1 MADENVGGIEYTVKA
16 DTAQLLKAG
25 REVVSVSSGMEKSF
39 DEVDKSAKTLT
50 TSLTKTSQAVNV
62 ASSAGRNMRGVFGQL
77 GYQIQDISVQLQM
90 GQNAMLVFAQQGSQ
104 IASIFGP
111 SGAVVGA
118 IIAVSG
124 ALIGSLVPSLFNSES
139 QADKTKTAIEE
150 LGKVITF
157 SQSGVAALS
166 NEYANLAKTNA
177 ALAQQMQTVAIQKY
191 QLDVED
197 ASKAIT
203 GIVDDQSSWWRSLNN
218 GSANVKLMGS
228 ALSTLEI
235 TTDNFSDAMKQA
247 VNAGAAFQYQTNTII
262 NTVAMLSSQLGI
274 SDQQAYQLSKSLN
287 DLAKNPTPEMLTQT
301 VSLLQS
307 FKSTTADGTKA
318 INALSEQ
325 LVTAGASMA
334 DAKRI
339 ADQLTNSIG
348 NLATAAQQTNFE
360 QMQQQLQTEIIALK
374 DGKLAAEKYA
384 LANADIAADKKPVIS
399 ALLEEKNRLEEQAKT
414 QKKSTSEAKRTAS
427 AEAEVEKQIE
437 QMQQQA
443 AGAALAMEGLNREQY
458 INQAVSKISAK
469 ATEQQKDAMAA
480 AAGAAFDA
488 TQKQKDLNAAI
499 AADPTRKENTAYQA
513 ATEQLD
519 RQLQGNLISQEQYNS
534 RSEQLAVQHQQALA
548 KISSQQVVTPQQQ
561 AAGEVDPVQ
570 QLANENAQKL
580 ALIQQYEQARII
592 TTQQADALIAATQTQ
607 YDQQRLAAIEQ
618 QYRAQSQLNDF
629 TMSMIDAV
637 GQRTTN
643 AITGLITGTQS
654 ASEAVRNLAS
664 TILNQAVGALV
675 QMGLQAV
682 KNMVIG
688 QAAAATSTAMAA
700 ATGASMASAYAPAAA
715 MASLASFG
723 ANAAPAAA
731 GITSTVALASGLAL
745 AGGRRYGGTTSSGS
759 MYRVNESGE
768 PEMFQSSGGKQ
779 YMMPT
784 TSGKVVPASDVGGGG
799 ASAPVNVVIN
809 NMASGTT
816 VENQGYNPDTKTI
829 TLAVKE
835 VARQLRTR
843 TGDVSRALGDNWN
856 TTGKSQ

>member
-25 REVVSVSSGMEKSF
+25 REVVNVSSGMEKSF
-39 DEVDKSAKTLT
+39 DEVDKSAKALT

-139 QADKTKTAIEE
+139 QAEKTKTAIEE

-191 QLDVED
+191 QLAVED

-307 FKSTTADGTKA
+307 FKSTTTDGTKA

-399 ALLEEKNRLEEQAKT
+399 ALLEEKNRLEEQAKA
-414 QKKSTSEAKRTAS
+414 QKNSTSAAKRTAS

-592 TTQQADALIAATQTQ
+592 TTQQADALIAATQTK

-618 QYRAQSQLNDF
+618 QYRAQSQLNEF

-654 ASEAVRNLAS
+654 AEEAVRGLAS

-675 QMGLQAV
+675 QMGIQAV

-688 QAAAATSTAMAA
+688 QTAAASSTAMAA
-700 ATGASMASAYAPAAA
+700 ATGATMASAYAPAAA

-799 ASAPVNVVIN
+799 ASEPVNVVIN

-843 TGDVSRALGDNWN
+843 TGDVSRALGEGWN